1 MNGGDTITNEAIYRS
16 IESIYVLGLLA
27 RSCMLD
33 TVLHTG
39 SEHPD
44 LLWILIPSFLSFV
57 AGLGV
62 MYAARVRNWLQ
73 PSAEPTND

>member
-1 MNGGDTITNEAIYRS
+1 MI
-16 IESIYVLGLLA
+16 
-27 RSCMLD
+27 D

-44 LLWILIPSFLSFV
+44 LLWILAPAFLSFL

-62 MYAARVRNWLQ
+62 MTYADRIRDWIRPAD
-73 PSAEPTND
+73 STAAE

>member
-1 MNGGDTITNEAIYRS
+1 MI
-16 IESIYVLGLLA
+16 
-27 RSCMLD
+27 D

-44 LLWILIPSFLSFV
+44 LLWILVPAFLSFL

-62 MYAARVRNWLQ
+62 MTYGDRIREWIRPDSNTT
-73 PSAEPTND
+73 AE

>member
-1 MNGGDTITNEAIYRS
+1 MI
-16 IESIYVLGLLA
+16 
-27 RSCMLD
+27 D

-44 LLWILIPSFLSFV
+44 LLWILVPAFLSFL

-62 MYAARVRNWLQ
+62 MTYGDRIRAWVR
-73 PSAEPTND
+73 PDSSTTAE

>member
-1 MNGGDTITNEAIYRS
+1 MI
-16 IESIYVLGLLA
+16 
-27 RSCMLD
+27 D

-44 LLWILIPSFLSFV
+44 LLWILVPSFLAFL

-62 MYAARVRNWLQ
+62 IAYTDRIRNWLR
-73 PSAEPTND
+73 PADSTAAE

>member
-1 MNGGDTITNEAIYRS
+1 MI
-16 IESIYVLGLLA
+16 
-27 RSCMLD
+27 D

-44 LLWILIPSFLSFV
+44 LLWILVPAFLSFV

-62 MYAARVRNWLQ
+62 MSYARVRDWI
-73 PSAEPTND
+73 SPTESTTTE

>member
-1 MNGGDTITNEAIYRS
+1 MI
-16 IESIYVLGLLA
+16 
-27 RSCMLD
+27 D

-44 LLWILIPSFLSFV
+44 LLWILVPAFLSFV

-62 MYAARVRNWLQ
+62 MTSADHVRDWISQTENTT
-73 PSAEPTND
+73 AE